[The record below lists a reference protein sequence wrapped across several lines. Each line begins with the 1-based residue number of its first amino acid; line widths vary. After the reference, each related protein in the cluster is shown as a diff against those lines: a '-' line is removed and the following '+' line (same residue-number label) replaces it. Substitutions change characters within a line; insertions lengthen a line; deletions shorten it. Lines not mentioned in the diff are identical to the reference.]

1 MRKIIIISI
10 LFSCFKSLAQ
20 DSAFVMNL
28 VNLHAQHDN
37 QEYARIDSSYFT
49 TSDFTKKLNWVRYYD
64 SNNIV
69 RKAFHFRI
77 DQSLNY
83 ITIIN
88 SKKTPIFSTGLWP
101 NKKIKSLSFHDGSDK
116 NICFIF
122 NWHQNGALKSQ
133 CKSVNSCLIGLFQE
147 WWPNGN
153 LKVQFNNEIEYAPFT
168 YYYDDGKVW
177 MKGTAFYGKT
187 FVGDFIEYS
196 KTSKILKQGK
206 YRKNENDNRCEDNT
220 EKVGVWSYYN
230 NKTNTYVEIDE
241 TKLREDKAREDK
253 LKYNKRKALKEKEER
268 EKIKKINEKNLEK
281 NPKAPIIFYVE

>member
-49 TSDFTKKLNWVRYYD
+49 TSDSTKKLNWVRYYD

-69 RKAFHFRI
+69 RKAFNFRI

-88 SKKTPIFSTGLWP
+88 SKKTPIFSTGLWA
-101 NKKIKSLSFHDGSDK
+101 NKKMKSLSIYDGTNK
-116 NICFIF
+116 NICIIL
-122 NWHQNGALKSQ
+122 NWYENGTLKSQ

-196 KTSKILKQGK
+196 KTSEILKQGK

-230 NKTNTYVEIDE
+230 NKTNTYIEIDE

-268 EKIKKINEKNLEK
+268 EKIKKINGKNLEK

>member
-37 QEYARIDSSYFT
+37 QEYERIDSSYFT
-49 TSDFTKKLNWVRYYD
+49 TSDSTKKLNWVRYYD
-64 SNNIV
+64 ANNIV
-69 RKAFHFRI
+69 RKAFNFRI

-88 SKKTPIFSTGLWP
+88 SNKTPIFSAGLWA
-101 NKKIKSLSFHDGSDK
+101 NKKIKSLSIYDGTNK
-116 NICFIF
+116 NICIIL
-122 NWHQNGALKSQ
+122 NWYENGTLKSQ

-177 MKGTAFYGKT
+177 MKGTAFP
-187 FVGDFIEYS
+187 S
-196 KTSKILKQGK
+196 S
-206 YRKNENDNRCEDNT
+206 
-220 EKVGVWSYYN
+220 
-230 NKTNTYVEIDE
+230 
-241 TKLREDKAREDK
+241 
-253 LKYNKRKALKEKEER
+253 
-268 EKIKKINEKNLEK
+268 
-281 NPKAPIIFYVE
+281 

>member
-1 MRKIIIISI
+1 MRKIIILSI

-37 QEYARIDSSYFT
+37 QEYERIDSSYFT
-49 TSDFTKKLNWVRYYD
+49 TSDSTKKLNWVRYYD
-64 SNNIV
+64 ANNIV
-69 RKAFHFRI
+69 RKAFNFRI

-88 SKKTPIFSTGLWP
+88 SNKTPIFSASLWA
-101 NKKIKSLSFHDGSDK
+101 NKKIKSLSIYDGTNK
-116 NICFIF
+116 NICIIL
-122 NWHQNGALKSQ
+122 NWYENGTLKSQ

-196 KTSKILKQGK
+196 KTGEILKQGK
-206 YRKNENDNRCEDNT
+206 YRKNKNDNRCEDNPIKIGVWKYFNEETKSLKEVDETLLRYSIT
-220 EKVGVWSYYN
+220 EKN
-230 NKTNTYVEIDE
+230 RLKHEKIKAEKEKDARAKIDE
-241 TKLREDKAREDK
+241 T
-253 LKYNKRKALKEKEER
+253 
-268 EKIKKINEKNLEK
+268 NEKNLKK
-281 NPKAPIIFYVE
+281 NPKASIIFYVE